1 MDLNQLY
8 FDHQRLL
15 MKAGQA
21 GSREVRRTH
30 ELGASLIAG
39 RIGCIQ
45 RALGAACAPAWE
57 AIAGHSHDSL
67 AGPTRHQ
74 LGYAS

>member
-8 FDHQRLL
+8 FDHQILL
-15 MKAGQA
+15 MRAKQTLSAEA
-21 GSREVRRTH
+21 RHAH
-30 ELGASLIAG
+30 EAGASLIAG

-45 RALGAACAPAWE
+45 RALGAASAPAWE
-57 AIAGHSHDSL
+57 AIAVSRRDSL
-67 AGPTRHQ
+67 GSPLQHQ